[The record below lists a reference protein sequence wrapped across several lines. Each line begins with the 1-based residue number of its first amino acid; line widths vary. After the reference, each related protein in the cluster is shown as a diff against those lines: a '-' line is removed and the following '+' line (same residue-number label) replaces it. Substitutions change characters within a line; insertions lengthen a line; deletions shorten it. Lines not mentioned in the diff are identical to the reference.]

1 MSDVIERGLADRYE
15 HMDLMTFPPGMPKE
29 YFESHLKR
37 ENGLRGLEMQIGPFN
52 LLNLLAE
59 CLKNKDLK
67 DLTDAFFQS
76 YSQDVTIIPTDL
88 YLCGFGQYLNQ
99 SLKDIPKCLL
109 NLCKHLTFVD
119 RPHFNTD
126 CKVFIPVDKFKHFVY
141 NPDKMVQ
148 PRRKDIPEK
157 DFYNPENYLDSDVLL
172 THLATAYTCNIK
184 SRYYEAWLY
193 ALSALDLKR
202 MVPLENLR
210 SATYYQLA
218 ISSAHLAL
226 SPKITWLSLAEAI
239 RVQCH
244 PTQKWEWI
252 CSCLQVLVAFG
263 LFEREEKLFRIG
275 LNEIPDSSSW
285 YQVLIFHHCRGL
297 QYQIE
302 DDLIRGTLLDNMTPD
317 MLDCGESR
325 VIQKKWILELSYY
338 CERLKERGFENYFK
352 GYCHLYRYML
362 SCSEDGMKKHLKL
375 ADDRFNEASREM
387 ELDEIL
393 REEIEVILVFL
404 IHCVSTFA
412 EVSDHFY
419 HLTRTRQSKSTSDCL
434 VRMALLVMY
443 SRRDFVPKHL
453 DLQDIVDKAE
463 YEYNRVTQG
472 RGYRCPMLWYLKRFV
487 KPHEINLFEIR
498 RIMEK
503 IDEAPNFWLQDI
515 DIVEGSKEPSA
526 QEFAEEN
533 IFAQSAY
540 MTGWFTATNYQI

>member
-1 MSDVIERGLADRYE
+1 
-15 HMDLMTFPPGMPKE
+15 
-29 YFESHLKR
+29 
-37 ENGLRGLEMQIGPFN
+37 
-52 LLNLLAE
+52 
-59 CLKNKDLK
+59 
-67 DLTDAFFQS
+67 
-76 YSQDVTIIPTDL
+76 
-88 YLCGFGQYLNQ
+88 
-99 SLKDIPKCLL
+99 
-109 NLCKHLTFVD
+109 
-119 RPHFNTD
+119 
-126 CKVFIPVDKFKHFVY
+126 
-141 NPDKMVQ
+141 
-148 PRRKDIPEK
+148 
-157 DFYNPENYLDSDVLL
+157 
-172 THLATAYTCNIK
+172 
-184 SRYYEAWLY
+184 
-193 ALSALDLKR
+193 
-202 MVPLENLR
+202 
-210 SATYYQLA
+210 
-218 ISSAHLAL
+218 
-226 SPKITWLSLAEAI
+226 
-239 RVQCH
+239 
-244 PTQKWEWI
+244 
-252 CSCLQVLVAFG
+252 
-263 LFEREEKLFRIG
+263 
-275 LNEIPDSSSW
+275 
-285 YQVLIFHHCRGL
+285 
-297 QYQIE
+297 
-302 DDLIRGTLLDNMTPD
+302 
-317 MLDCGESR
+317 
-325 VIQKKWILELSYY
+325 
-338 CERLKERGFENYFK
+338 
-352 GYCHLYRYML
+352 ML

-463 YEYNRVTQG
+463 YEYKKVTQG

-515 DIVEGSKEPSA
+515 DIVEGRKEPSA